1 MVSEKPKG
9 YDPRD
14 KLRKVHGNYDEYADF
29 TSKLSMKGR
38 SSILGNNV
46 FQVMPRNVLPTLHQ
60 KTYFKACETI
70 RMSRPVDVKESIQ
83 LGERRLNS
91 TTQVSPRRM
100 NTLQVNN
107 EDMPAVLREIETNL
121 EKLNPESKTF
131 NQLDNI
137 RFN

>member
-1 MVSEKPKG
+1 
-9 YDPRD
+9 
-14 KLRKVHGNYDEYADF
+14 
-29 TSKLSMKGR
+29 MKGR

-70 RMSRPVDVKESIQ
+70 RMSRPVEATTTMNV
-83 LGERRLNS
+83 GERRA
-91 TTQVSPRRM
+91 TTSSQQSPRRF

-121 EKLNPESKTF
+121 EKLNPEGKTF
-131 NQLDNI
+131 KELDNM
-137 RFN
+137 RFDQAMK